1 MNFDKAR
8 HNMVTQQVRAWDV
21 VNKDILNAM
30 LNVQREEFVPVS
42 QRKLAFADMA
52 LPIGH
57 DQNMMKPV
65 VEGRLLQAM
74 NLSPGDRVLE
84 VGTGS
89 GYLTALL
96 ATLTEHVHSID
107 IYPDFIEAT
116 GQKLSDQG
124 IEEVTLE
131 QADFFD
137 FNAPIKYDHI
147 ILTASLNQLP
157 GFVFNWLKDNGQI
170 FVIIGEDPVME
181 ARIYTAPQTYSTHF
195 DTMVAPMIQQPSNN
209 STFNL

>member
-57 DQNMMKPV
+57 DQHMMKPV
-65 VEGRLLQAM
+65 VEGRLLQV
-74 NLSPGDRVLE
+74 LDLKPGDRVLE

-96 ATLTEHVHSID
+96 ATLTDHVHSID
-107 IYPDFIEAT
+107 IYQDFIDAT
-116 GQKLSDQG
+116 RQKLSDQG

-131 QADFFD
+131 QADFFE
-137 FNAPIKYDHI
+137 FKAPIKYDHI
-147 ILTASLNQLP
+147 ILTGSMKERP
-157 GFVFNWLKDNGQI
+157 DFVFDWLKDGGQV
-170 FVIIGEDPVME
+170 FVIVGEDPVME
-181 ARIYTAPQTYSTHF
+181 ARIYTTPEKFTSHF
-195 DTMVAPMIQQPSNN
+195 DTMVAPMIQHKNTQP
-209 STFNL
+209 FNL

>member
-8 HNMVTQQVRAWDV
+8 HNMVTQQVRSWDV
-21 VNKDILNAM
+21 VNKDILNTM

-42 QRKLAFADMA
+42 QRKLAFADIC

-57 DQNMMKPV
+57 DQHMMKPV
-65 VEGRLLQAM
+65 VEGRMLQV
-74 NLSPGDRVLE
+74 LDLKPGDRVLE

-107 IYPDFIEAT
+107 IYQDFVDSAR
-116 GQKLSDQG
+116 QKLSDQE

-137 FNAPIKYDHI
+137 FKAPIKYDHI
-147 ILTASLNQLP
+147 ILTGSLTELP
-157 GFVFNWLKDNGQI
+157 KFVFNWLKDNGQV
-170 FVIIGEDPVME
+170 FVIIGQDPVME
-181 ARIYTAPQTYSTHF
+181 ARIYTAPDKYTTHF
-195 DTMVAPMIQQPSNN
+195 DTMVAPLIQTKAANP
-209 STFNL
+209 TFNL

>member
-8 HNMVTQQVRAWDV
+8 HNMVTQQVRSWDV
-21 VNKDILNAM
+21 LNKDILNAM

-42 QRKLAFADMA
+42 QRKLAFADMS

-57 DQNMMKPV
+57 DQHMMKPV
-65 VEGRLLQAM
+65 VEGRLLQVL
-74 NLSPGDRVLE
+74 NLKPEDRVLE

-96 ATLTEHVHSID
+96 ATLTDHVHSID
-107 IYPDFIEAT
+107 IFQDFIDTT

-131 QADFFD
+131 QADFFN
-137 FNAPIKYDHI
+137 FKAPVKYDHVV
-147 ILTASLNQLP
+147 LTGSLKQLP
-157 GFVFNWLKDNGQI
+157 AFVFNWLKENGQV
-170 FVIIGEDPVME
+170 FVIMGEDPVME
-181 ARIYTAPQTYSTHF
+181 ARIYTAPGKYTTHF
-195 DTMVAPMIQQPSNN
+195 DTMVAPMIQQQDDNP
-209 STFNL
+209 TFNL

>member
-57 DQNMMKPV
+57 DQHMMKPV
-65 VEGRLLQAM
+65 VEGRLLQVL
-74 NLSPGDRVLE
+74 NLKPGDRVLE

-96 ATLTEHVHSID
+96 ATLTDHVHSID
-107 IYPDFIEAT
+107 IFQDFIDAT

-131 QADFFD
+131 QADFFN
-137 FNAPIKYDHI
+137 FKAPVKYDHV
-147 ILTASLNQLP
+147 ILTGSLTQVP
-157 GFVFNWLKDNGQI
+157 KFVFKWLKENGQV

-181 ARIYTAPQTYSTHF
+181 ARIYTAPDKYTTHF
-195 DTMVAPMIQQPSNN
+195 DTMVAPMIQPQDDNP
-209 STFNL
+209 TFNL

>member
-8 HNMVTQQVRAWDV
+8 HNMVTQQVRSWDV
-21 VNKDILNAM
+21 VNKDILNTM

-42 QRKLAFADMA
+42 QRKLAFADMC

-57 DQNMMKPV
+57 DQYMMKPV
-65 VEGRLLQAM
+65 VEGRLLQSL
-74 NLSPGDRVLE
+74 NLTSDDRVLE

-96 ATLTEHVHSID
+96 ATLTDHVHSID
-107 IYPDFIEAT
+107 IFQEFIDT
-116 GQKLSDQG
+116 TRQKLTDQG

-137 FNAPIKYDHI
+137 FKAPIKYNQI
-147 ILTASLNQLP
+147 ILTGSLKQLP
-157 GFVFNWLKDNGQI
+157 SFVFNWLKEGGQV

-181 ARIYTAPQTYSTHF
+181 ARVYTAPDKYTSHF
-195 DTMVAPMIQQPSNN
+195 DTMVAPMIQPKNKNQP
-209 STFNL
+209 FNL

>member
-8 HNMVTQQVRAWDV
+8 HNMVTQQVRPADV
-21 VNKDILNAM
+21 INKDVLHAM
-30 LNVQREEFVPVS
+30 LNIQREEFVPVS

-57 DQNMMKPV
+57 DQFMMKPV
-65 VEGRLLQAM
+65 EEGRLLQAL
-74 NLSPGDRVLE
+74 NVQPGHRVLE

-107 IYPDFIEAT
+107 IFQDFIQAT
-116 GQKLSDQG
+116 RQKLSDQG

-137 FNAPIKYDHI
+137 FKAPTKYDHV
-147 ILTASLNQLP
+147 ILTGSLKAVP
-157 GFVFNWLKDNGQI
+157 EFVFEWLKDGGQV

-181 ARIYTAPQTYSTHF
+181 ARIYTSADKFTSHF
-195 DTMVAPMIQQPSNN
+195 DTLVAPLLQAKHTNHP
-209 STFNL
+209 FNL

>member
-8 HNMVTQQVRAWDV
+8 HNMVTQQVRSWEV
-21 VNKDILNAM
+21 LNKDILNAM

-42 QRKLAFADMA
+42 QRKLAFADMP

-57 DQNMMKPV
+57 DQYMMKPV
-65 VEGRLLQAM
+65 VEGRLLQS
-74 NLSPGDRVLE
+74 LELKPDQRVLE

-96 ATLTEHVHSID
+96 ATLTDHVHTID
-107 IYPDFIEAT
+107 IHQDFVDAT
-116 GQKLSDQG
+116 RQKLSDQG

-137 FNAPIKYDHI
+137 FKAPVKYDHV
-147 ILTASLNQLP
+147 ILTGSLKKLP
-157 GFVFNWLKDNGQI
+157 GFVFNWLKENGQV

-181 ARIYTAPQTYSTHF
+181 ARIYTAPDKYTTYF
-195 DTMVAPMIQQPSNN
+195 DTMVAPLIQPQDDNQP
-209 STFNL
+209 FNL

>member
-8 HNMVTQQVRAWDV
+8 HNMVTQQVRSWDV
-21 VNKDILNAM
+21 LNKDILNAM

-42 QRKLAFADMA
+42 QRKLAFADML

-57 DQNMMKPV
+57 DQYMMKPV
-65 VEGRLLQAM
+65 VEGRLLQALELQK
-74 NLSPGDRVLE
+74 NHRVLE

-107 IYPDFIEAT
+107 IYQDFVDT
-116 GQKLSDQG
+116 TRQKLADQG

-131 QADFFD
+131 HADL
-137 FNAPIKYDHI
+137 FNFKAPVKYDHI
-147 ILTASLNQLP
+147 ILTGSLKELP
-157 GFVFNWLKDNGQI
+157 AFVFNWLKEDGQV

-181 ARIYTAPQTYSTHF
+181 ARVYSAPEKYTSHF
-195 DTMVAPMIQQPSNN
+195 DTVVAPLLQPEADNP
-209 STFNL
+209 TFNL

>member
-8 HNMVTQQVRAWDV
+8 HNMVTQQIRSWDV

-30 LNVQREEFVPVS
+30 LSIQREEFVPVS
-42 QRKLAFADMA
+42 QRKLAFADMT

-57 DQNMMKPV
+57 DQHMMKPV
-65 VEGRLLQAM
+65 VEGRTLQVL
-74 NLSPGDRVLE
+74 NLKPSDRVLE

-107 IYPDFIEAT
+107 VFQDFIDSAR
-116 GQKLSDQG
+116 QKLSDQE
-124 IEEVTLE
+124 IEDVTLE

-137 FNAPIKYDHI
+137 FKAPIKYDHI
-147 ILTASLNQLP
+147 ILTGSLTELP
-157 GFVFNWLKDNGQI
+157 AFVFNWLKDNGQV

-181 ARIYTAPQTYSTHF
+181 ARIYTSPDKYTTHF
-195 DTMVAPMIQQPSNN
+195 DTMVAPLLQPKAANR
-209 STFNL
+209 TFNL